1 MTWSGGI
8 HSECP
13 PDTLDYPNASTYF
26 GFCKHTHAPTSATAS
41 GQYTHFAQGNFTSQG
56 NSDGLS
62 ARAGGLDEFATQ
74 MYVREGSIIPTAL
87 AGGELALK
95 VFPGLCPGILWRPTQ
110 FGGPRVVTCLNRSAI
125 GGDSQCPVYGRFP
138 CSGRVL
144 HGGRLVNVSQSRTYD
159 TDSQAMVI
167 AVTLDPAPGGAA
179 APPAA
184 PPVLH
189 FMHTSQPAVRNVTVS
204 AAGMPPVG
212 LEDGCWWLARQGPWW
227 VVAVNS
233 SVAAGGGV
241 TVSVYMW

>member
-1 MTWSGGI
+1 MPG
-8 HSECP
+8 
-13 PDTLDYPNASTYF
+13 YPLAANAVRR
-26 GFCKHTHAPTSATAS
+26 P
-41 GQYTHFAQGNFTSQG
+41 
-56 NSDGLS
+56 
-62 ARAGGLDEFATQ
+62 AGGHVPESQRDWRRFA
-74 MYVREGSIIPTAL
+74 V
-87 AGGELALK
+87 
-95 VFPGLCPGILWRPTQ
+95 PG
-110 FGGPRVVTCLNRSAI
+110 VVSAAAPFA
-125 GGDSQCPVYGRFP
+125 SFFEAQRKRLHSGRFP

-179 APPAA
+179 ATPTA